1 MTGSTWLRSAAV
13 AAASAIA
20 MVLLISPAAQSRTH
34 KKAKETPTET
44 PTLTP
49 TATPTPE
56 QKVWNFDSDKAG
68 STPQGWKAIEGEWT
82 VIPDPSAPSQP
93 NTYGLEAG
101 RLISSLTHALE
112 YYPIA
117 VVDDPKEYGDFVLE
131 ASFKSVGG
139 RFDCSG
145 GLIFRYVD
153 PSNYYVLSAG
163 CPSDYFAISR
173 VSDGKLDVLK
183 QQVVP
188 TDKDTWYKLKV
199 ITQGGHF
206 TAYDNDKMVFD
217 IDDAKIAKGRI
228 GLWARDDSEA
238 RFDNVTLTIMD
249 NFGGEASSSPAA
261 ASSAPALPPPP

>member
-13 AAASAIA
+13 ATAGAIA
-20 MVLLISPAAQSRTH
+20 LVLVMSPAALSKSK
-34 KKAKETPTET
+34 KKAKEEPTAT

-68 STPQGWKAIEGEWT
+68 NVAQGWKAIEGDWT

-93 NTYGLEAG
+93 NTFGIEAG
-101 RLISSLTHALE
+101 SLVSSLTHALE

-117 VVDDPKEYGDFVLE
+117 ILDDPKEYGDITLE

-173 VSDGKLDVLK
+173 VTAGKLEVLK

-199 ITQGGHF
+199 IAAAGHF
-206 TAYDNDKMVFD
+206 TAYDNDKMIFD
-217 IDDAKIAKGRI
+217 IDDSKIAKGKI
-228 GLWARDDSEA
+228 GLWTRDDSQA

-249 NFGGEASSSPAA
+249 NFEGASPSGA
-261 ASSAPALPPPP
+261 ASASAPALPPPP